1 MLPLGLLYSLMCG
14 LNSETAA
21 LSQKQLLILMFATS
35 NRGDSVQHMGG
46 GKDLSVT
53 KIPSSVN
60 QG

>member
-14 LNSETAA
+14 LNSETAV
-21 LSQKQLLILMFATS
+21 LSQKQFLILFAAS
-35 NRGDSVQHMGG
+35 NRGDCVEHMGE
-46 GKDLSVT
+46 KDLSVT